1 MKSPKSQI
9 EDWGPGSWIIVVETV
24 CIKECEGLDL
34 DAKTCRRENRRR
46 RMCTSTPP
54 LNKKKMRRVDEGV

>member
-46 RMCTSTPP
+46 EEPER
-54 LNKKKMRRVDEGV
+54 